1 MFSIYLTQFK
11 LSKHQVLI
19 CANFDFV
26 IFVPFLPGVTP
37 SKRRAIYFSTA
48 KTLATIHKVDVD
60 AIGLQKYGRRDNYCK
75 RQVGSNYSYF
85 MHVDSL
91 F

>member
-1 MFSIYLTQFK
+1 VPIHNVTSSLCF
-11 LSKHQVLI
+11 LI
-19 CANFDFV
+19 
-26 IFVPFLPGVTP
+26 LLLQGVTP

-48 KTLATIHKVDVD
+48 KTLAAIHKVDVN

-85 MHVDSL
+85 VHVDSL
-91 F
+91 